1 MPSKEILQVSA
12 YLIETRAAFV
22 RSEKINQISKI
33 IHYSFKNQAFQSHS
47 CSL

>member
-22 RSEKINQISKI
+22 RSEKNKPN
-33 IHYSFKNQAFQSHS
+33 K
-47 CSL
+47 